1 MTDPREVA
9 EPVVMQRKEIGF
21 CILLAVFVCC
31 MGAVNILSAK
41 LWTFAGLAI
50 NSGIIMYWITF
61 PITDVIGEVYG
72 RRRATL
78 VVWLGFGAALLIVLL
93 SQIIVALPAHPNY
106 AQQGALETTI
116 GIVPVM
122 VFASLS
128 AYICAQTHD
137 VAAFAFW
144 RNVTNGKHLWLR
156 NTLSTTSSQLID
168 SVVFNGL
175 AFYLLATSPLPFAEI
190 LTMTLALWVF
200 KIAIAILDTPIV
212 YGLGWLLKRESA
224 GPVAKAQS

>member
-1 MTDPREVA
+1 
-9 EPVVMQRKEIGF
+9 
-21 CILLAVFVCC
+21 
-31 MGAVNILSAK
+31 
-41 LWTFAGLAI
+41 
-50 NSGIIMYWITF
+50 
-61 PITDVIGEVYG
+61 
-72 RRRATL
+72 
-78 VVWLGFGAALLIVLL
+78 
-93 SQIIVALPAHPNY
+93 
-106 AQQGALETTI
+106 
-116 GIVPVM
+116 M

-212 YGLGWLLKRESA
+212 YGLVWLLERENA